1 MHRTALGILA
11 IAGAVVV
18 VVLVGVAI
26 AIATVDPARFV
37 APLSARVKEAT
48 GRDLTVQGPVSIAF
62 SLSPKIVLERVSF
75 ANAPWAKAPAMFT
88 AARVEAEIALLPLLS
103 RRFEVVEFALV
114 DPVIDL
120 ETDANGH
127 GNWEFAP
134 LKSATP
140 GASPSSSPSS
150 AIAIG
155 NFTVRRGNLTYRSGD
170 NGKVTNAS
178 IDTMSLRARDMT
190 SPVAVEFRGV
200 VGDVPVAL
208 SGDVGAADLWLR
220 ENAPY
225 PIALEGEVAGK
236 SARVETKL
244 ARSGTTTA
252 FDDLNAVFD
261 GVAATGSVRIVDEKG
276 HRKYVVDL
284 HVPTLELAKLSSATA
299 SSAKGAAQK
308 PAGKAEPARGRY
320 LIPDTP
326 LPPIPLLA
334 QDSEGALAIDDL
346 VLRDGAHV
354 RRVEA
359 KFTSGGGAMDATFAA
374 GELLGG
380 ALRGRLRV
388 DGEQDA
394 ARVRLT
400 LDAQNLDLPA
410 LVSRAGLKRDIHGG
424 RVRASIDIDGH
435 GASPHAI
442 ASTMSGSI
450 LAVSGPASLGRGGS
464 ANADALAQLLGALD
478 PLSGVDAATELR
490 CAVFRVPLSNGIAHI
505 DRSIA
510 VETAKLSASASG
522 TLNFKDE
529 TLDLAVHPQL
539 HQGIKIDVSQ
549 FASLVRIRGPFDKP
563 SVGID
568 AANTAKTIAE
578 MAALGASGAGIA
590 ALGRALIAPAAEH
603 DDACAVAQGSRPA
616 PREAGNA
623 SAQPSSPAR
632 GKTVAPELP
641 KDLGKALGKLLGR

>member
-1 MHRTALGILA
+1 MRSTALRILA
-11 IAGAVVV
+11 VAGGLVVL
-18 VVLVGVAI
+18 VLVGVAI
-26 AIATVDPARFV
+26 AIATVDPTRFV
-37 APLSARVKEAT
+37 APLAARVKEAT

-62 SLSPKIVLERVSF
+62 SLSPKIVLGRVSF

-103 RRFEVVEFALV
+103 RRFEVVELALV

-134 LKSATP
+134 PKSATAT
-140 GASPSSSPSS
+140 ASPSPTASS

-155 NFTVRRGNLTYRSGD
+155 NFTVRHGTLSYRSGES
-170 NGKVTNAS
+170 GKVSSAS

-225 PIALEGEVAGK
+225 PIALKGEIAGR

-244 ARSGTTTA
+244 ARTDTTKA
-252 FDDLNAVFD
+252 FDDLNAMFD

-284 HVPTLELAKLSSATA
+284 HVPTLELAKLSSAA
-299 SSAKGAAQK
+299 GSSAKGGAAK
-308 PAGKAEPARGRY
+308 TAGNPRAASSRY

-334 QDSEGALAIDDL
+334 QDSEGAIAIDDL
-346 VLRDGAHV
+346 VMRDGAHV
-354 RRVEA
+354 RRVET
-359 KFTSGGGAMDATFAA
+359 KFTTGGGALDATFGA
-374 GELLGG
+374 GEMLGG
-380 ALRGRLRV
+380 SLRGRLRV
-388 DGEQDA
+388 DGAQDA
-394 ARVRLT
+394 PRVRLS

-410 LVSRAGLKRDIHGG
+410 LASRAGVKRDIHGG
-424 RVRASIDIDGH
+424 RVRATLEIDGR

-450 LAVSGPASLGRGGS
+450 LAVSGPASLGRGGT
-464 ANADALAQLLGALD
+464 AGADALAQLLAALD
-478 PLSGVDAATELR
+478 PLSGVDTATELR
-490 CAVFRVPLSNGIAHI
+490 CAVFRLPLFNGVAHI

-510 VETAKLSASASG
+510 VETAKVSASASG

-529 TLDLAVHPQL
+529 TLDLAVHPQF

-549 FASLVRIRGPFDKP
+549 FASLVRLRGPFDKP

-590 ALGRALIAPAAEH
+590 AIGRALIAPAAEH
-603 DDACAVAQGSRPA
+603 DDACAVALGTRAAQ
-616 PREAGNA
+616 REAE
-623 SAQPSSPAR
+623 SAGAQRSPAR
-632 GKTVAPELP
+632 GKATTPDLP
-641 KDLGKALGKLLGR
+641 NDLGKALGKLLGR

>member
-1 MHRTALGILA
+1 MRRTALRILA
-11 IAGAVVV
+11 VAGALVVL
-18 VVLVGVAI
+18 VLVGVAI

-37 APLSARVKEAT
+37 APLAARVKEAT

-62 SLSPKIVLERVSF
+62 SLSPKIVLERVSL

-114 DPVIDL
+114 DPVVDL
-120 ETDANGH
+120 ETDANGR

-134 LKSATP
+134 PKSATAT
-140 GASPSSSPSS
+140 ASPSPTASS

-155 NFTVRRGNLTYRSGD
+155 SFTVRHGNVTYRSGD
-170 NGKVTNAS
+170 SGKVTNAS

-220 ENAPY
+220 QNAPY
-225 PIALEGEVAGK
+225 PIALKGEIAGK

-244 ARSGTTTA
+244 ARSDTTTS
-252 FDDLNAVFD
+252 FDDLNAMFD

-284 HVPTLELAKLSSATA
+284 HVPTLELAKLSSPPAA
-299 SSAKGAAQK
+299 SAKGAAPK
-308 PAGKAEPARGRY
+308 TAGNVQAASGRY

-326 LPPIPLLA
+326 MPPIPLLA
-334 QDSEGALAIDDL
+334 QESEGLVVVDDL

-359 KFTSGGGAMDATFAA
+359 KFASSGGAMDATFAA

-380 ALRGRLRV
+380 ALHGRLRV
-388 DGEQDA
+388 DEGKDA
-394 ARVRLT
+394 PRIRLS

-410 LVSRAGLKRDIHGG
+410 LASRAGVKRDIHGG
-424 RVRASIDIDGH
+424 RVRATLDIDGR

-450 LAVSGPASLGRGGS
+450 LAVSGPASLGRGGT
-464 ANADALAQLLGALD
+464 AGADALAQLLAVLD

-490 CAVFRVPLSNGIAHI
+490 CAVFRLPLSNGVAHI

-510 VETAKLSASASG
+510 VETAKVSASASG

-549 FASLVRIRGPFDKP
+549 FASLVRLRGPFDKP

-568 AANTAKTIAE
+568 AANTATTIAE
-578 MAALGASGAGIA
+578 MAALGATGAGLA
-590 ALGRALIAPAAEH
+590 AIGRALIAPAAEH
-603 DDACAVAQGSRPA
+603 DDACAVALGERTAKRETQSSAHSAPA
-616 PREAGNA
+616 PAKRA
-623 SAQPSSPAR
+623 P
-632 GKTVAPELP
+632 TVPGLP
-641 KDLGKALGKLLGR
+641 NDVGKALGKLFGR